1 MNRQI
6 NIGTRASPLAL
17 VQTHMVRAL
26 LQQAHGWSDD
36 AIAVQELVTR
46 GDAILDKP
54 LADIGGKGL
63 FTQELEDGLRAARLD
78 LAVHSLKDLPTGEIP
93 GLTLAAIL
101 PREDARDVFVPRAGL
116 ALGAAPL
123 TAQGL
128 AALPQGA
135 KIGTASLRRR
145 AQLLRARPDL
155 QISTLRGNVGTRLAK
170 IISEGLDGTILA
182 MAGLSRLGLAP
193 DGAVAIDP
201 DLIIPAAGQGAL
213 AVQCRAD
220 DDEMRDWLVA
230 LDCLD
235 TRACVDAERHFLN
248 ALDGSCR
255 TPIAA
260 HAHLEDDHLVLRGR
274 LLSDAGDDGCAG
286 EISGP
291 VSEARAL
298 GIALAKQLRD
308 EKPHLVA
315 QT

>member
-17 VQTHMVRAL
+17 VQTHMVRTL
-26 LQQAHGWSDD
+26 LQQTHGWPDGS
-36 AIAVQELVTR
+36 IAVQELVTR

-63 FTQELEDGLRAARLD
+63 FTQELEDGLRAATLD
-78 LAVHSLKDLPTGEIP
+78 LAVHSLKDLPTGDIP

-101 PREDARDVFVPRAGL
+101 PREDARDVFVPRDGL
-116 ALGAAPL
+116 DLGAAPL
-123 TAQGL
+123 TAKRL
-128 AALPQGA
+128 ALLPHGA

-155 QISTLRGNVGTRLAK
+155 QISSLRGNVGTRLAK
-170 IISEGLDGTILA
+170 ISADGLDGTVLA

-193 DGAVAIDP
+193 AGAVAIDP
-201 DLIIPAAGQGAL
+201 GVVIPAAGQGAL
-213 AVQCRAD
+213 AVQCRID
-220 DDEMRDWLVA
+220 DDEMRGWLAA
-230 LDCLD
+230 LDCRD

-260 HAHLEDDHLVLRGR
+260 HAKIEAGQLVLTGR
-274 LLSDAGDDGCAG
+274 LLSDEGDDGCGGDISGAPSQAG
-286 EISGP
+286 E
-291 VSEARAL
+291 L
-298 GIALAKQLRD
+298 GVALAHQLRD

-315 QT
+315 PK